1 MRSPLEITSE
11 SFTISGHGDRSTWQR
26 SLTAVPDVDLASS
39 TSGPLLDLDHSQR
52 LVLTMPTSKPLRIS
66 ACLGQ
71 IHRWC
76 QSNKFHNISGCGID
90 KEEGITLEAVF
101 CGQRLTARICTDD
114 SDGLLMDPWTC
125 DISHAVKLELD
136 VPADDVGDGQ
146 LDSIDAVLEVDM
158 ETALHSAGLL
168 RFNVW
173 SVGSVGSGRLLESI
187 PILLLP
193 SDCMAAAEELSDQLS
208 SGYSTETLDLFMDI
222 SFVLEGSTADL
233 PASGLPEGSSYGCL
247 TQCLDGSR
255 ECFCQDV
262 LGSTTCHLIDW
273 AAASDLPMLLQ
284 MLEQCSQR
292 VEKRDRGPSGPSF
305 PPQSELLPMPDS
317 SDDTFAVVIPISAH
331 WACCVMGMSALSFLF
346 NVVVRGYSE

>member
-11 SFTISGHGDRSTWQR
+11 SFTISGHADRSTWQR

-193 SDCMAAAEELSDQLS
+193 SDCKAAAQEVSDLLTS
-208 SGYSTETLDLFMDI
+208 VYSTETLDLLMDI
-222 SFVLEGSTADL
+222 AFVVEGSIAHPAGSCFSGHVT
-233 PASGLPEGSSYGCL
+233 PASCMHGSDSPHGIPHQSL
-247 TQCLDGSR
+247 L
-255 ECFCQDV
+255 V
-262 LGSTTCHLIDW
+262 STTTDLIDW
-273 AAASDLPMLLQ
+273 AVQSELPMLHQL
-284 MLEQCSQR
+284 LARCSQQ
-292 VEKRDRGPSGPSF
+292 VAKIDDIASADQKL
-305 PPQSELLPMPDS
+305 PQQLDL
-317 SDDTFAVVIPISAH
+317 AVNGISTEIPAAVIPISAF
-331 WACCVMGMSALSFLF
+331 WASSFLCITALACLYNF
-346 NVVVRGYSE
+346 FVKGYRE